1 MTTNVGDAQEPG
13 PGPSASLTIGQL
25 ARRTGLSTAV
35 LRAWES
41 RYGFPVPKRLASGH
55 RRYDDRDVALVDDV
69 LRRRDAGV
77 RLEVAVSDAAAE
89 NRSGTESVY
98 AELRRREPALAPQ
111 TLRKATLLALTRA
124 FEDECCARAQRPL
137 LFGGFQHARFLRQAR
152 ARWEDLGA
160 TARHTVVFGALDDRS
175 DVAITVDRAAST
187 VVHLPAA
194 APLRREWFL
203 VCDAPDYPAC
213 LAAWELPG
221 QTGTRDRDRLFETV
235 WTLEPRAVREA
246 ARSCARLAAD
256 LLEGSTS
263 PVGGLVD
270 DQPEPP
276 AASPDLVHAT
286 ATFSRMLGYLDAG
299 RR

>member
-1 MTTNVGDAQEPG
+1 
-13 PGPSASLTIGQL
+13 
-25 ARRTGLSTAV
+25 
-35 LRAWES
+35 
-41 RYGFPVPKRLASGH
+41 
-55 RRYDDRDVALVDDV
+55 
-69 LRRRDAGV
+69 
-77 RLEVAVSDAAAE
+77 
-89 NRSGTESVY
+89 
-98 AELRRREPALAPQ
+98 
-111 TLRKATLLALTRA
+111 
-124 FEDECCARAQRPL
+124 
-137 LFGGFQHARFLRQAR
+137 
-152 ARWEDLGA
+152 
-160 TARHTVVFGALDDRS
+160 
-175 DVAITVDRAAST
+175 

-246 ARSCARLAAD
+246 ARGCARLAAD
-256 LLEGSTS
+256 LLAGSTS

-276 AASPDLVHAT
+276 AASPDLAHAT
-286 ATFSRMLGYLDAG
+286 ATFSRMLGYVDAG